1 MSDDLGALLDGL
13 EKDIAEFSRQL
24 ETETTGAVEQD
35 LSMLL
40 LTNENLI
47 RYFIEFTRLMIIENF
62 KGAATAITN
71 SDEWIAKK
79 AAGNK
84 AKILAD
90 GTSRSMNPANAN
102 KFGQATGHLY
112 HDIIQKGMSERSVHI
127 DFIHAMSAQASSPGM
142 KMFLTIAADSS
153 ISFNYEIADNYFWND
168 YPERLEWMAQHKGN
182 YSLMELEPYAEEF
195 VTDQVIKAMEVIL
208 GTAAAMDTGL
218 M

>member
-1 MSDDLGALLDGL
+1 MPDDLGALLDGL

-24 ETETTGAVEQD
+24 EMGAGAAVEQD
-35 LSMLL
+35 LGTML

-62 KGAATAITN
+62 KGAASAITN
-71 SDEWIAKK
+71 SDEWIARK

-84 AKILAD
+84 ARILAD
-90 GTSRSMNPANAN
+90 GTSRNMNPANAN

-112 HDIIQKGMSERSVHI
+112 HDIIQKGMSKRSVHI

-142 KMFLTIAADSS
+142 KMFLTVAADSS
-153 ISFNYEIADNYFWND
+153 IEFKYEIADNYFWRD
-168 YPERLEWMAQHKGN
+168 YPIWTERMAQKEN